1 MVVFDTKP
9 ISLPCA
15 PPLGGLKATRPLG
28 HGIALWFGCDD
39 ADGLHD
45 HLKAQGVT
53 IGFAPKERPFG
64 RHFAFEDPFGYTI
77 TAHTVAQES

>member
-1 MVVFDTKP
+1 M
-9 ISLPCA
+9 PCA
-15 PPLGGLKATRPLG
+15 PPLGDLKAIRPPG

-53 IGFAPKERPFG
+53 IGFAPKHDPFG

-77 TAHTVAQES
+77 TAHNVAQES